1 MADEE
6 KVLPVKK
13 ALEENYSENLSDQDA
28 INNLEEEEVK
38 DVFDQIEALLRNEDP
53 TAVHKFRDAGLL
65 VNTIFDKKTDKE
77 ARRIVNEMARTKY
90 LNAKVLYAARKFAL
104 EFTPAQV
111 EYVAE
116 LYNPERRLRVD
127 QTHLQYVMMD
137 YISSTEERI
146 KYLERAV
153 REGMKPLTMYAIIK
167 EDYERVPTGGA
178 KHKVPNSPEALLLEI
193 NESCTKILRK
203 MEQVWLDHQN
213 GAAQILNV
221 PSDEINEITR
231 SELLDAIEVCEKM
244 EKYAGTLRG
253 ILESMDP
260 IYLDAILKNP
270 LPSEN
275 GPVAPRKAWR
285 KDPETVTNAAGG

>member
-203 MEQVWLDHQN
+203 MEKSKLGRQRRKLRRIYNRERVGRYKPGTTAESLRSWKANAMRGNTWFIQLKMNSYYQRMEETYN
-213 GAAQILNV
+213 G
-221 PSDEINEITR
+221 
-231 SELLDAIEVCEKM
+231 
-244 EKYAGTLRG
+244 
-253 ILESMDP
+253 
-260 IYLDAILKNP
+260 
-270 LPSEN
+270 
-275 GPVAPRKAWR
+275 
-285 KDPETVTNAAGG
+285 